1 MISESF
7 DHLCDI
13 RSRYK
18 QIANDR
24 DGDGY
29 QVGVTGTILFS
40 MSFSYISPVA
50 GYSPKFVHGPPWP
63 CRSVSSPRPAE
74 SAECGW

>member
-40 MSFSYISPVA
+40 MSFYYISPVA
-50 GYSPKFVHGPPWP
+50 GYSPKFVHGLTMALQVCFVTTP
-63 CRSVSSPRPAE
+63 C
-74 SAECGW
+74 